1 MSTDLG
7 AYVAAAAVAAV
18 AVITL
23 VARLAPSA
31 RSSEPVPETAKFSE
45 PEAGV
50 RYLQCDELR
59 CGHMTY
65 PHRPRPGG
73 TWVCANCGTVKGGT
87 S

>member
-7 AYVAAAAVAAV
+7 AYIAAAAVAAV
-18 AVITL
+18 AAVTL
-23 VARLAPSA
+23 VARRVPSA
-31 RSSEPVPETAKFSE
+31 RSSEPGAETARFVE
-45 PEAGV
+45 PEPGV

-65 PHRPRPGG
+65 PHRPQPGG